1 LFIHLTQILYN
12 MADKKIKAIINGKM
26 ITLSEAAF
34 KVAKR
39 FYGAVS
45 ETELQLSKP
54 VELSK
59 PLIKPT
65 MNPVIIKP
73 PLKEALEAKLPDI
86 IVKGGDPV
94 AVEVKASVPDVTG
107 DPVTEKAVVKKAP
120 VKRKKK

>member
-1 LFIHLTQILYN
+1 
-12 MADKKIKAIINGKM
+12 MASKVKCIINGKSHF
-26 ITLSEAAF
+26 LSEAAF

-45 ETELQLSKP
+45 EEELKLSKP

-65 MNPVIIKP
+65 MNPTIIKP
-73 PLKEALEAKLPDI
+73 PLKVPE
-86 IVKGGDPV
+86 VKVPEVTEGDP
-94 AVEVKASVPDVTG
+94 ATVEVKASVPDVTG
-107 DPVTEKAVVKKAP
+107 DPITEKVVVKKAP

>member
-1 LFIHLTQILYN
+1 
-12 MADKKIKAIINGKM
+12 MAGTKIKAIINGKT

-45 ETELQLSKP
+45 EEELKLSKP
-54 VELSK
+54 TELSK

-65 MNPVIIKP
+65 MKPIIIKP
-73 PLKEALEAKLPDI
+73 PLKAVPEVKLPE
-86 IVKGGDPV
+86 VTEGDP
-94 AVEVKASVPDVTG
+94 ATEEVKASEPDVTG
-107 DPVTEKAVVKKAP
+107 DPVTEPKAVVKKAP

>member
-1 LFIHLTQILYN
+1 
-12 MADKKIKAIINGKM
+12 MASKVKCIINGKSHL
-26 ITLSEAAF
+26 LSEAAF

-45 ETELQLSKP
+45 EEELKLSKP

-65 MNPVIIKP
+65 MKPVIIKP
-73 PLKEALEAKLPDI
+73 PLKE
-86 IVKGGDPV
+86 V
-94 AVEVKASVPDVTG
+94 DVMVLKG
-107 DPVTEKAVVKKAP
+107 DPVTEVTKMSVPDISGDPVTEPKAVVKKAP